1 MDPAPESEGQAFE
14 LSISTHTM
22 RLLSETV
29 ALTNCMLQGPA
40 SRDDW
45 SEHVKSQW
53 ITTVNALQEVFFW
66 RLGKV
71 TEIDQI
77 HRNCLL
83 KLANLNP
90 NGSNFHSHGS
100 AIQKSAK
107 ALHDY
112 LRDHHAWHDPCSAQC
127 ICCQRQNL
135 HRMQQDIMQ
144 QLDLL
149 TKAVIPGQEI

>member
-1 MDPAPESEGQAFE
+1 MDPASESEQEALE

-22 RLLSETV
+22 NLLSETV
-29 ALTNCMLQGPA
+29 ALTNCTLQGPA
-40 SRDDW
+40 SREDW
-45 SEHVKSQW
+45 SERVKFQW

-90 NGSNFHSHGS
+90 NGLNSRSYGL
-100 AIQKSAK
+100 AIQRFAK
-107 ALHDY
+107 TLHDY
-112 LRDHHAWHDPCSAQC
+112 LQKHHAWHDPCSAQC